1 MKEGRGVRRKPPWR
15 EKERE
20 KERKVVS
27 VVFNTLT
34 VDSMLLS
41 RDERLTLCHFDP
53 FMVQTYR
60 KLVFVNEHKNSS
72 LPTLGVTPKNIIS

>member
-41 RDERLTLCHFDP
+41 RDERLTLSF
-53 FMVQTYR
+53 
-60 KLVFVNEHKNSS
+60 
-72 LPTLGVTPKNIIS
+72 